1 MKIEVLYPEVC
12 NLYGDLQNVRY
23 LQKCCGA
30 IEVVETDLKSRPR
43 FLDEPIALVFM
54 GSTTEQGIRLAAHA
68 LRPYLDE
75 MKAKIEDGQ
84 RMLLTGNAMDIF
96 TERVESDMAGT
107 VEGLGIFPGYVAY
120 RMMRRHN
127 SFFLGDFQGM
137 DIVGFKSLF
146 GFVHGAGGEN
156 ALFTARRG
164 VGRDGES
171 ATEGFRLGNVMATQ
185 IIGPLLILNPPL
197 TKWLLREMG
206 CDDTLAFE
214 QAAMDSYETRVKEF
228 ADEKRS
234 WKY

>member
-12 NLYGDLQNVRY
+12 NLYGDLQNVHY
-23 LQKCCGA
+23 LKRCCDD

-43 FLDEPIALVFM
+43 FLDEEITLVFM
-54 GSTTEQGIRLAAHA
+54 GSTTEQGIKLVSHA
-68 LRPYLDE
+68 LRPYVEE
-75 MKAKIEDGQ
+75 MRAKIEAGQ
-84 RMLLTGNAMDIF
+84 RMLPTGNAMDVFSAIAA
-96 TERVESDMAGT
+96 SHLADSAD
-107 VEGLGIFPGYVAY
+107 GLGLFPGHVEYQ
-120 RMMRRHN
+120 MMRRHN

-146 GFVHGAGGEN
+146 GFVKGAGEEN
-156 ALFTARRG
+156 GLFTARRG

-171 ATEGFRLGNVMATQ
+171 GIEGFHIHNVLATQ
-185 IIGPLLILNPPL
+185 LIGPLLILNPPL

-206 CDDTLAFE
+206 CDDALAFE
-214 QAAMDSYETRVKEF
+214 EAAMDSYNVRVKEF